1 MKLLIIRIHFFN
13 CLNIANAETFET
25 RVTSVGSSIAFES
38 NANERVI
45 SSTTVRWN
53 ADGGTTD
60 RSKERR
66 VNCR

>member
-25 RVTSVGSSIAFES
+25 RVTSVGSSIES
-38 NANERVI
+38 NANERAI
-45 SSTTVRWN
+45 SSSAVRWN

-60 RSKERR
+60 RSKERH